1 MDQDV
6 LHIPLILL
14 SGLGEMGRIG
24 ELVLNPFV
32 GPRFKSGIITTNMP
46 LEPDKPID
54 FGLQDF
60 CEKCVKCARECPC
73 TAIPFSDKIMFNNY
87 EIWKTDVEKCA
98 RYRITTAGG
107 SMCGRCMKT
116 CPWNMEGV
124 LKEGPFLWAAMHL
137 PFTRKWIAKLDDK
150 VGNGRINPVK
160 RWWWDLDTDEEG
172 NIIKAKKSNKRQL
185 SFRPSLSFEKQ
196 KLACYPFDRT
206 VVPAGGVS
214 VPDRKEAV
222 QRYKQA
228 EKPVDY
234 RARMERGETGPAPSP
249 EWLKSFIPPE

>member
-1 MDQDV
+1 M
-6 LHIPLILL
+6 
-14 SGLGEMGRIG
+14 ETM
-24 ELVLNPFV
+24 
-32 GPRFKSGIITTNMP
+32 
-46 LEPDKPID
+46 
-54 FGLQDF
+54 
-60 CEKCVKCARECPC
+60 
-73 TAIPFSDKIMFNNY
+73 
-87 EIWKTDVEKCA
+87 
-98 RYRITTAGG
+98 
-107 SMCGRCMKT
+107 
-116 CPWNMEGV
+116 PWN
-124 LKEGPFLWAAMHL
+124 KEVVIKEEPLLWTGMQL
-137 PFTRKWIAKLDDK
+137 TLTREWIAKLDDK
-150 VGNGRINPVK
+150 VGNGRINTVK

-206 VVPAGGVS
+206 VVPAGGAS

-249 EWLKSFIPPE
+249 EWLESFIPPE